1 MSSKVNVD
9 LGMEAKGFVEWGGGL
24 VSHGSH
30 ALRCVYSHGS
40 LEPQLKLCSLA
51 VGQSLVNK
59 LLS

>member
-1 MSSKVNVD
+1 M
-9 LGMEAKGFVEWGGGL
+9 GGGGL

-40 LEPQLKLCSLA
+40 LVPQLKLCSLA